1 MRASILGGVSV
12 GCVIDGRFPLLQQ
25 LGATKWS
32 SAWLTDLDD
41 RRAQKAA
48 IKIFPLKSAD
58 VDATIARWD
67 VARAISHPHLMPLFY
82 TGHCEVDGEYLLYL
96 VTEYADET
104 LSQILPE
111 RPLSPEETRQMLD
124 PVLGA
129 LSYLHKFGLT
139 HGHLRP
145 TNIMVVDDQVKLSP
159 DFGWR
164 SRTHGIYDPPEAIP
178 GNAAPADDIWSF
190 GVLLVEALTQQPP
203 HWDRSQRSEPEIPA
217 SIPEPYFTICRE
229 CLHIDPERRC
239 TLDQINARLSPP
251 PPAEPAVRL
260 AKEANDRIARPPYR
274 FHAAFSA
281 GALLFVSL
289 MIFAFRFGWDLTP
302 SSSEPEPQ
310 HSAAQQ
316 ISPPAHTA
324 ATSIATSAGQI
335 VQRAPTE
342 APASAPPSNGVLK
355 GWIAQQILPD
365 IPENTLSAI
374 HGHIEV
380 SIRVEVDREGNVSRA
395 LVKSPGPSVYFAN
408 QALEAAQ
415 NWTFIPA
422 QVDGHA
428 AASSWLLQFQFD
440 PSQVA
445 VTPSEVSP

>member
-1 MRASILGGVSV
+1 MRATFSGGVSI
-12 GCVIDGRFPLLQQ
+12 GYAIDGRFPLLQQ
-25 LGATKWS
+25 LGTTKWS
-32 SAWLTDLDD
+32 SAWLTELDD

-111 RPLSPEETRQMLD
+111 RPLSPQEIREMLD
-124 PVLGA
+124 PVLDA
-129 LSYLHKFGLT
+129 LAYLHKLGLT
-139 HGHLRP
+139 HGHLRS

-164 SRTHGIYDPPEAIP
+164 SRTHSIYDPPEAIA
-178 GNAAPADDIWSF
+178 GNAAPADDIWSL

-203 HWDRSQRSEPEIPA
+203 PWDRWQRGEPKIPA
-217 SIPEPYFTICRE
+217 TIPEPYFTICRE
-229 CLHIDPERRC
+229 CLRIDPERRC
-239 TLDQINARLSPP
+239 TLDRIHALLNPA
-251 PPAEPAVRL
+251 PPAEPAIHP
-260 AKEANDRIARPPYR
+260 AKAAKDRIARPPYR
-274 FHAAFSA
+274 FLAAFSA
-281 GALLFVSL
+281 GALLFLSL

-302 SSSEPEPQ
+302 SSSEREPH
-310 HSAAQQ
+310 HSAAQPS
-316 ISPPAHTA
+316 SPPAQSA
-324 ATSIATSAGQI
+324 ATAIANSAGQI
-335 VQRAPTE
+335 VQRTPTP
-342 APASAPPSNGVLK
+342 APATAPPKGGVLK

-365 IPENTLSAI
+365 IPEKTLGAI
-374 HGHIEV
+374 HGHLDV
-380 SIRVEVDREGNVSRA
+380 AIRVEVDPEGSVSRA
-395 LVKSPGPSVYFAN
+395 LVQSPGPSVYFAN
-408 QALEAAQ
+408 QALQAAQ

-428 AASSWLLQFQFD
+428 AASTWLLQFQFD
-440 PSQVA
+440 PSQIA